1 MSRLNWDHA
10 QLGMW
15 ICTIY
20 CSGRTEINMKAYSL
34 SDNFIILHLI
44 EYVKMIPLAK
54 LKIGVFWALLFPF
67 TSLFLSWEEWYCRHL
82 GVLSFQL
89 QRVLKSSVLL
99 FFLYIYLVI
108 DCPKQKGKDVAI
120 VAWCTF
126 CRTNFSCTT
135 NLRSQRLIKIWKFK
149 YIFVVK
155 KSGLRK

>member
-10 QLGMW
+10 QLGNVDLHNLLFRAHRNEYEG
-15 ICTIY
+15 IY
-20 CSGRTEINMKAYSL
+20 FVRQFYN
-34 SDNFIILHLI
+34 
-44 EYVKMIPLAK
+44 LAPDLVSK
-54 LKIGVFWALLFPF
+54 NDPPCQIKIGVFWALLFPF
-67 TSLFLSWEEWYCRHL
+67 TSLFLSWEEWFCRHL
-82 GVLSFQL
+82 GVLSFQFH
-89 QRVLKSSVLL
+89 RVLKSSVLL

-135 NLRSQRLIKIWKFK
+135 NLRSQRLIKIWTFK